1 MSELHLELCE
11 LAETGIN
18 LADTTAV
25 VEAARQKGFAM
36 ITRCWQAGPGYLP
49 AFIDE
54 WFGSGWRHERR
65 GHCQG
70 WCSGGFEA
78 RRVRTS
84 SRHHHA
90 RYFHL

>member
-54 WFGSGWRHERR
+54 WFGSGV
-65 GHCQG
+65 
-70 WCSGGFEA
+70 A
-78 RRVRTS
+78 
-84 SRHHHA
+84 A
-90 RYFHL
+90 